1 MSEPARQWERYSA
14 AGRRMGKPFN
24 TAGTGLGLHYTTPS
38 ATSPGFAGPADAQV
52 SDDGRLL
59 ASWGIL
65 EELDHVDPFA
75 IPPAPK

>member
-1 MSEPARQWERYSA
+1 
-14 AGRRMGKPFN
+14 
-24 TAGTGLGLHYTTPS
+24 
-38 ATSPGFAGPADAQV
+38 V